1 MTGAWIIAE
10 LAGERRG
17 KKGRI
22 DGLPRIAK
30 FGKAIMALR
39 FGKAVTILIIKEITI
54 DKDQQPDIFIGTKD
68 RMVATEGEKLAL
80 HARSSSE
87 IIHPTDRNL
96 MADGLRISVIKIR
109 SIRLIHPP

>member
-1 MTGAWIIAE
+1 MAGAWIIAE
-10 LAGERRG
+10 LASERRG
-17 KKGRI
+17 KKGGI

-30 FGKAIMALR
+30 FGKAIVALR

-54 DKDQQPDIFIGTKD
+54 DKDQQPDIFVGTKN
-68 RMVATEGEKLAL
+68 RTVATEGEKLAL
-80 HARSSSE
+80 HARSSDE

-96 MADGLRISVIKIR
+96 MADGLRISVIIIR

>member
-10 LAGERRG
+10 LSGERKG

-39 FGKAVTILIIKEITI
+39 FGKAVTMLIIKEITI
-54 DKDQQPDIFIGTKD
+54 DKDQQPDIFVGTKN
-68 RMVATEGEKLAL
+68 RMVATEREKLAL
-80 HARSSSE
+80 HARSSGE

-96 MADGLRISVIKIR
+96 MADGLRIGVIIIR
-109 SIRLIHPP
+109 SIRLIHSP

>member
-1 MTGAWIIAE
+1 MAGAWIIAE

-39 FGKAVTILIIKEITI
+39 FGKAVTMLIIKEITI
-54 DKDQQPDIFIGTKD
+54 YKDQQPDIFIDTKN

-80 HARSSSE
+80 HARSSGE

-96 MADGLRISVIKIR
+96 MADGLRIGVIIIR

>member
-10 LAGERRG
+10 LSGERRG

-39 FGKAVTILIIKEITI
+39 FGKAVTMLIIKEITI
-54 DKDQQPDIFIGTKD
+54 DKDQQPNIFIGTKN

-96 MADGLRISVIKIR
+96 MADGLRIGVIIIR